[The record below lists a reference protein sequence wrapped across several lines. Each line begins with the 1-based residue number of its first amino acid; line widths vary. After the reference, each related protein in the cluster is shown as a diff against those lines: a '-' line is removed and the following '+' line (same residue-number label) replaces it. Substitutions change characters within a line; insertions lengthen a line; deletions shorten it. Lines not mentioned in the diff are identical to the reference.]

1 MSGRML
7 VLMALVACLAG
18 PVAAWPF
25 GDSEEEQAAEVATRV
40 AEALREPNR
49 LIVQAQ
55 EATQKGDVEE
65 AIRLFRRAQTLIEQ
79 TEASEDTS
87 GPAWSSLRMK
97 KFLCLSALDALALE
111 RAEVLDVRQAVTD
124 TSELERRLAE
134 ERAALRKEEDAKVAK
149 EKLLEAP
156 KPPTLREQ
164 LPDVKRNLEA
174 AKAARAEAEQRLTAA
189 KTRHEEALKARAEAQ
204 SAENAAK
211 VALRAAEQKQVAA
224 EAQAA
229 QAGEGLL
236 AGAFAADSE
245 TSTDEAQAQVKAA
258 TQARGAQEDAVDSAA
273 AHLQVAEVRAV
284 KARKDEADA
293 QALLDALEK
302 AIAKERADAEAKER
316 AAQLAAKQEQER
328 LAAEALA
335 RRQAQAAA
343 EAKAREAARQRAQ
356 LDAQAKAKAEA
367 DAKARATALA
377 ECETLWA
384 AKRVDALE
392 AALLKHAVAWPEEP
406 GFLLYLA
413 RLRLL
418 QGRPDDALEIVG
430 TVPAGSAADFEAQLV
445 AAGAFLTKNRPDE
458 AMRILERAA
467 KAKPNDPRPYFNL
480 AVAFL
485 RLPTAD
491 PDRAIAARFYA
502 KSVSLGGK
510 RSYDLERRLN
520 ME

>member
-1 MSGRML
+1 MSGRVL
-7 VLMALVACLAG
+7 AVAALMALLAG
-18 PVAAWPF
+18 PAAAVWPF

-55 EATQKGDVEE
+55 EATQEGDVEE
-65 AIRLFRRAQTLIEQ
+65 AIRLFRRAQTLLEQ

-134 ERAALRKEEDAKVAK
+134 ERAALRKQEDAKVAK
-149 EKLLEAP
+149 EKLLEPP
-156 KPPTLREQ
+156 KPPTLSEQ
-164 LPDVKRNLEA
+164 LPGVKRNLQA
-174 AKAARAEAEQRLTAA
+174 AQAARAEAEKRLAAA
-189 KTRHEEALKARAEAQ
+189 KARHEAALKARAEAQ

-224 EAQAA
+224 EAQAE
-229 QAGEGLL
+229 QTGGLL
-236 AGAFAADSE
+236 AGAFAADTEVAKAEAE
-245 TSTDEAQAQVKAA
+245 TQAKAA
-258 TQARGAQEDAVDSAA
+258 ARARGSLDDAVDSAA
-273 AHLQVAEVRAV
+273 AHLQVEEARAA
-284 KARKDEADA
+284 KARQNEKDA
-293 QALLDALEK
+293 QTLLDTLEK
-302 AIAKERADAEAKER
+302 AIAKERAEAEAKAR

-343 EAKAREAARQRAQ
+343 EAEAREAARLRAQ
-356 LDAQAKAKAEA
+356 ADAQAKAKAEA
-367 DAKARATALA
+367 DAQARATALA
-377 ECETLWA
+377 ECEALWA

-406 GFLLYLA
+406 GFMLFLA

-430 TVPAGSAADFEAQLV
+430 SVPAGSAADFEAQLV

-491 PDRAIAARFYA
+491 PDREIAARFYA

>member
-1 MSGRML
+1 MSGRVL

-18 PVAAWPF
+18 PAAAWPF

-65 AIRLFRRAQTLIEQ
+65 AIRLFRRAQTFIEQ
-79 TEASEDTS
+79 TEATEDTS

-134 ERAALRKEEDAKVAK
+134 ERAALRKKEEAKEAK

-156 KPPTLREQ
+156 KPPTLTEQ
-164 LPDVKRNLEA
+164 LPGMKRNLA
-174 AKAARAEAEQRLTAA
+174 SAKAARAEAEKRLAAA
-189 KTRHEEALKARAEAQ
+189 KARHEAAQKARAEAQ
-204 SAENAAK
+204 SAEQAAK
-211 VALRAAEQKQVAA
+211 VALRTAEQKQVAA
-224 EAQAA
+224 EAQAG
-229 QAGEGLL
+229 QTDGLL
-236 AGAFAADSE
+236 AGAFAAD
-245 TSTDEAQAQVKAA
+245 TTAAKAEAEAQVKAA
-258 TQARGAQEDAVDSAA
+258 AKTLKTQEDAVDSAA
-273 AHLQVAEVRAV
+273 AHLQVAEARAA
-284 KARKDEADA
+284 KARQEEADA
-293 QALLDALEK
+293 QTLLDALEK
-302 AIAKERADAEAKER
+302 AIAKERADAEAKAR

-343 EAKAREAARQRAQ
+343 EAKAREVARQRAQ
-356 LDAQAKAKAEA
+356 ADAQAKAKAEA
-367 DAKARATALA
+367 DDKARAVALA

-406 GFLLYLA
+406 GFMLYLA

-467 KAKPNDPRPYFNL
+467 KAKPDDPRPYFNL

-491 PDRAIAARFYA
+491 PDREIAARFYA
-502 KSVSLGGK
+502 KSISLGGK

>member
-1 MSGRML
+1 MSGRIL
-7 VLMALVACLAG
+7 AVAALAALLAG
-18 PVAAWPF
+18 PAAAWPF

-65 AIRLFRRAQTLIEQ
+65 AIRLFRRAQMLLEQ

-87 GPAWSSLRMK
+87 GSAWSSLRMK
-97 KFLCLSALDALALE
+97 KLLCLSALDALALE

-134 ERAALRKEEDAKVAK
+134 ERAALRKKEEAKEAK

-156 KPPTLREQ
+156 KPPTLTEQ
-164 LPDVKRNLEA
+164 LPGMKRNLA
-174 AKAARAEAEQRLTAA
+174 SAKVARAEAEKRLAAA
-189 KTRHEEALKARAEAQ
+189 KARHEAAQKARAEAQ
-204 SAENAAK
+204 SAEQAAK
-211 VALRAAEQKQVAA
+211 VALRTAEQKQVAA
-224 EAQAA
+224 QAQAA

-236 AGAFAADSE
+236 AGAFAADTE
-245 TSTDEAQAQVKAA
+245 ASTDAAEAQVKAA
-258 TQARGAQEDAVDSAA
+258 AKTLKTQEDAVDSAA
-273 AHLQVAEVRAV
+273 AHLQVAEARAA
-284 KARKDEADA
+284 KARQEEADA
-293 QALLDALEK
+293 QTLLDALEK
-302 AIAKERADAEAKER
+302 AIAKERAEAEAKAR

-343 EAKAREAARQRAQ
+343 EAKAREVARQRAQ
-356 LDAQAKAKAEA
+356 ADAQAKAKAEA
-367 DAKARATALA
+367 DDKARAVALA

-406 GFLLYLA
+406 GFMLYLA

-467 KAKPNDPRPYFNL
+467 KAKPDDPRPYFNL

-491 PDRAIAARFYA
+491 PNREIAARFYA

>member
-1 MSGRML
+1 M
-7 VLMALVACLAG
+7 
-18 PVAAWPF
+18 
-25 GDSEEEQAAEVATRV
+25 
-40 AEALREPNR
+40 
-49 LIVQAQ
+49 
-55 EATQKGDVEE
+55 
-65 AIRLFRRAQTLIEQ
+65 
-79 TEASEDTS
+79 
-87 GPAWSSLRMK
+87 
-97 KFLCLSALDALALE
+97 
-111 RAEVLDVRQAVTD
+111 
-124 TSELERRLAE
+124 
-134 ERAALRKEEDAKVAK
+134 
-149 EKLLEAP
+149 
-156 KPPTLREQ
+156 
-164 LPDVKRNLEA
+164 
-174 AKAARAEAEQRLTAA
+174 
-189 KTRHEEALKARAEAQ
+189 
-204 SAENAAK
+204 
-211 VALRAAEQKQVAA
+211 
-224 EAQAA
+224 
-229 QAGEGLL
+229 
-236 AGAFAADSE
+236 
-245 TSTDEAQAQVKAA
+245 
-258 TQARGAQEDAVDSAA
+258 
-273 AHLQVAEVRAV
+273 
-284 KARKDEADA
+284 
-293 QALLDALEK
+293 
-302 AIAKERADAEAKER
+302 
-316 AAQLAAKQEQER
+316 
-328 LAAEALA
+328 A

-467 KAKPNDPRPYFNL
+467 KAKPDDPRPYFNL

-491 PDRAIAARFYA
+491 PDREIAARFYA
-502 KSVSLGGK
+502 KSISLGGK

>member
-65 AIRLFRRAQTLIEQ
+65 AIRLFRRAQMLLEQ
-79 TEASEDTS
+79 AEASEDTS
-87 GPAWSSLRMK
+87 GSAWSSLRMK
-97 KFLCLSALDALALE
+97 KLLCLSALDALALE

-211 VALRAAEQKQVAA
+211 VALRTAEQKQVAA
-224 EAQAA
+224 EAQAG
-229 QAGEGLL
+229 QTDGLL
-236 AGAFAADSE
+236 TGAFAADTTAAKAE
-245 TSTDEAQAQVKAA
+245 AEAQAKAA
-258 TQARGAQEDAVDSAA
+258 AKALGRREDAVESAA
-273 AHLQVAEVRAV
+273 AHLRVEEARAV
-284 KARKDEADA
+284 KARKDEVDA

-367 DAKARATALA
+367 DAKARATALV

-491 PDRAIAARFYA
+491 PDREIAARFYA

>member
-1 MSGRML
+1 MSGRVL

-18 PVAAWPF
+18 PAAAWPF

-79 TEASEDTS
+79 TEATEDTS

-134 ERAALRKEEDAKVAK
+134 ERAALRKKEEAK

-156 KPPTLREQ
+156 KPPTLTEQ
-164 LPDVKRNLEA
+164 LPGMKRNLA
-174 AKAARAEAEQRLTAA
+174 SAKAARAEAEKRLAAA
-189 KTRHEEALKARAEAQ
+189 KARHEAALKARAEAQ
-204 SAENAAK
+204 SAEQAAK
-211 VALRAAEQKQVAA
+211 VALRTAEQKQVAA
-224 EAQAA
+224 QAQAA

-236 AGAFAADSE
+236 AGAFAADTE
-245 TSTDEAQAQVKAA
+245 ASTDAAEAQVKAA
-258 TQARGAQEDAVDSAA
+258 AKTLKTQEDAVDSAA
-273 AHLQVAEVRAV
+273 AHLQVAEARAA
-284 KARKDEADA
+284 KARQEEADA
-293 QALLDALEK
+293 QTLLDALEK
-302 AIAKERADAEAKER
+302 AIAKERADAEAKAR

-343 EAKAREAARQRAQ
+343 EAKAREVARQRAQ
-356 LDAQAKAKAEA
+356 ADAQAKAKAEA
-367 DAKARATALA
+367 DDKARAVALA

-406 GFLLYLA
+406 GFMLYLA

-467 KAKPNDPRPYFNL
+467 KAKPDDPRPYFNL

-491 PDRAIAARFYA
+491 PDREIAARFYA
-502 KSVSLGGK
+502 KSISLGGK